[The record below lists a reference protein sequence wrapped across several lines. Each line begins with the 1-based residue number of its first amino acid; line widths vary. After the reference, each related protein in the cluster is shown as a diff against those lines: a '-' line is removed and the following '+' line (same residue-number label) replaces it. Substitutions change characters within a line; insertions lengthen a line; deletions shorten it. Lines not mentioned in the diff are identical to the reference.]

1 MLQFTSHYQASPGSH
16 QPLGATVNRFGINFA
31 LRSQHATSV
40 KLLIWKHPQAHTPS
54 QIFTLS
60 PSANKTGHIWHILVE
75 GLKPSCAYAYQIDGP
90 DTPGNHFRP
99 QKVLLDPY
107 ARDVDV
113 RHHDRALACQENN
126 KHYAGPRG
134 LINKSNR
141 FDWGHDRHPHH
152 PPQQSVI
159 YELHLKG
166 ITAHPSSGVEH
177 PGTFAGLTE
186 KLPYFAK
193 LGVTALELMP
203 IQAFDNDQSYHGRQN
218 YWGYSQLSFFALQ
231 PRYFAHPH
239 YLSEFKKFVKH
250 AHELDLEVILDVVY
264 NHTTEANEQGPTLSW
279 RGIDNQN
286 YYLLPPAAKNYYLNY
301 SGCGNTFNA
310 NSQTGSQLIV
320 DSLEYLAQEFH
331 LDGFRFDLGGTFYY
345 QHQGY
350 VDKPKIL
357 GLINKSPILRELKL
371 IAEPWDATGLV
382 LEGRYGGSK
391 WYEWSS
397 TWQNLIRQS
406 VNFDQQTDTLY
417 QYLKTGHPA
426 FAQHHKNPALA
437 VNYVASHDGFTLR
450 DVVSYQ
456 HKHNHNNGFDN
467 QDGNNQ
473 NFSHN
478 YGFEG
483 EQNDPGLTFH
493 RQRQALK
500 MLELTSKAPG
510 MMMITMGDEM
520 WRTLYGNNNAFNQD
534 TPNNYLDWNLRQN
547 YQEYFE
553 QVRTLIHLK
562 TQR

>member
-1 MLQFTSHYQASPGSH
+1 
-16 QPLGATVNRFGINFA
+16 
-31 LRSQHATSV
+31 
-40 KLLIWKHPQAHTPS
+40 
-54 QIFTLS
+54 
-60 PSANKTGHIWHILVE
+60 ILVE
-75 GLKPSCAYAYQIDGP
+75 GLKPSCAYAYQIDGS

-113 RHHDRALACQENN
+113 RHHDRSLACQENN

-134 LINKSNR
+134 LISKSNR
-141 FDWGHDRHPHH
+141 FDWGHDHRPHH
-152 PPQQSVI
+152 PPQRSVI

-166 ITAHPSSGVEH
+166 ITAHPSSGVDH

-186 KLPYFAK
+186 KLPYFAE
-193 LGVTALELMP
+193 LGVTTLQLMP

-231 PRYFAHPH
+231 PTYFAHPH
-239 YLSEFKKFVKH
+239 YSSEFKKFVKR
-250 AHELDLEVILDVVY
+250 AHEFNLEVILDVVY

-310 NSQTGSQLIV
+310 NSQAGSQLII

-350 VDKPKIL
+350 LDKPKICA
-357 GLINKSPILRELKL
+357 LINRSPILRQLKL

-382 LEGRYGGSK
+382 LEGRFGGPK
-391 WYEWSS
+391 WFEWSS
-397 TWQNLIRQS
+397 TWQNLVRQS
-406 VNFDQQTDTLY
+406 VNFNQETAAME
-417 QYLKTGHPA
+417 QYLKHGHPA
-426 FAQHHKNPALA
+426 FLHHHKNPELA

-456 HKHNHNNGFDN
+456 NKHNQDNGFDN
-467 QDGNNQ
+467 QDGSNQ
-473 NFSHN
+473 NFSHH
-478 YGFEG
+478 YGYEG
-483 EQNDPGLTFH
+483 EANDPGLTYH

-500 MLELTSKAPG
+500 MLELTSQAPG
-510 MMMITMGDEM
+510 MMMISMGDEM

-534 TPNNYLDWNLRQN
+534 TPNNYLDWNLLTSYRD
-547 YQEYFE
+547 YYD
-553 QVRTLIHLK
+553 QVRSLLHRK
-562 TQR
+562 SQR